1 MDNILMMY
9 YLRDLYHYDICKI
22 NIEQKDVFIWIY
34 KTKIHIFASWIINK
48 RFIYFNKQR
57 D

>member
-22 NIEQKDVFIWIY
+22 NIKQKDVFYLDI
-34 KTKIHIFASWIINK
+34 
-48 RFIYFNKQR
+48 
-57 D
+57 